1 MIVKLKFIDPWEL
14 GIEKRIRE
22 NTWISLVRGNKI
34 DSIGRF
40 RARANKNRT

>member
-14 GIEKRIRE
+14 GIEKRIRYRE

-34 DSIGRF
+34 DSIGEYQ
-40 RARANKNRT
+40 